1 MQVNNIID
9 AYVIDRVFT
18 PGARVRKGTNAYSDI
33 HPHELVASCFR
44 SIFSM
49 GALMVAVKLNSAS
62 ITLFNMY
69 VSPHMFIL
77 QNYGNSSFTS
87 FRTRITAKEI
97 VK

>member
-1 MQVNNIID
+1 MNTSASNVLAIQCMQVNNIID

-49 GALMVAVKLNSAS
+49 GALMVAVKLNS
-62 ITLFNMY
+62 
-69 VSPHMFIL
+69 
-77 QNYGNSSFTS
+77 GCTS
-87 FRTRITAKEI
+87 FICISSHRRKLI
-97 VK
+97 